1 MKNCNKNIEK
11 RNPLWYY
18 YFHKSINSE
27 EDEMTQKK
35 GALRLFV
42 YEAEQKGGEFMK
54 RKLSLVLALMMAAG
68 LGLSGCGNQGGGT
81 PATEPRAVLRKMPR
95 AQAQGRAWAIQALT
109 QPDSFTLP

>member
-68 LGLSGCGNQGGGT
+68 LRRSGRRHTCN
-81 PATEPRAVLRKMPR
+81 RARRSAGRGFGKCPGRR
-95 AQAQGRAWAIQALT
+95 AERGRYRH
-109 QPDSFTLP
+109 

>member
-54 RKLSLVLALMMAAG
+54 E
-68 LGLSGCGNQGGGT
+68 N
-81 PATEPRAVLRKMPR
+81 
-95 AQAQGRAWAIQALT
+95 
-109 QPDSFTLP
+109 